1 MYRVNTLVAGFFFV
15 LLLALVG
22 NTTAFGQSDSLTFA
36 SGSAAP
42 GGSVSLNLSL
52 TSPAGSEPASLQWTF
67 SYPASSVSAI
77 SVTAGSAATAAGKA
91 TSCAGSAGTYTCMLT
106 GMNSSVIQNGVVA
119 VANLTLSTTATSF
132 SVGVTNPQAASLSGY
147 PITTTSTGGT
157 ISPPT
162 AVLLSGLSCSP
173 TTLASGAVSTCTAT
187 LNQAAPSGGTAV
199 TLANSN
205 SATLSVPTSVTVP
218 AGAATATF
226 SATAATITTPQT
238 ANVTATLGTSSFSV
252 SFTLSNLTKISFV
265 QAAANYGSAGPI
277 SVSFPSNTVAGDII
291 LVGVIFNT
299 NATLSVTDSQGN
311 AFTQVGTQL
320 ISPGSNRSQVY
331 YAKNIKGGPD
341 TVTVTC
347 SVSCYQEVYVTEYS
361 GVDQTNPIDV
371 QAGASG
377 SAGAVSSGN
386 ATTTLAGDMIYG
398 FCLGDS
404 ACTVGSSFAAR
415 STLNANL
422 VEDMTAGNPG
432 SYAAT
437 GSANSGWT
445 MQMVVLKPAGSAD
458 TTPPSVPTGITATAV
473 SSAQINL
480 SWTASTDNVGVV
492 GYRVFRNG
500 VQVGSTTALSY
511 TDTGLAA
518 ATSYTY
524 TVAAF
529 DAAGNVS
536 AQSTG
541 TTATTFPLNPV
552 LLTGLACSPTTLASG
567 AVSTCTV
574 TLNQASPAGGTA
586 VAISDNSALLTTPAS
601 VTVAAGATSAT
612 FSAATGTVTTSQSV
626 TITASLNGTSQ
637 STSLTLQPSST
648 PAGLVSAYS
657 FSEGAGST
665 VSDSSGNGDT
675 GTINGATWTSAG
687 KYGSALSFNGT
698 SSYVDLGNA
707 ASLQLT
713 GSMTASAWVYA
724 TANPPDDGQII
735 AKSDYTN
742 GWQLKTTPD
751 TGVRTFGFAI
761 SDGTTHVQRYS
772 KTVLSLNTWYYVT
785 GVYNAAAQTLDIYV
799 NGVLD
804 DGVLSGTVPAAQ
816 ANAAQNALIGMRS
829 GGFYFNGTIDEVRVY
844 NTALTQAAIQTD
856 MNTPIGSGVSL
867 PVLTSLQCAPTT
879 LGSGAAATC
888 TVTLNQAAPSGG
900 AAVSIS
906 DNSTLLTT
914 PASVTVAAGATSAT
928 FSATAGTLTSTQSAT
943 ITATLGTS
951 TVSTTL
957 TLQAPTL
964 VTGLACSPTTLG
976 SGAAAT
982 CTVTLNQAAPSGG
995 AAVSISDN
1003 STLLTTPASVTVA
1016 AGATSATFS
1025 ATAGTLTSTQS
1036 ATITATLGTSTVSAT
1051 LSLQAPTLVTGLA
1064 CSPTTLGSGAAASC
1078 TVTLN
1083 QAAPSGGAAVSISDN
1098 STLLTTPASVT
1109 VAAGATSATFSAT
1122 AGTLTSTQSAT
1133 ITATLGTSTVSA
1145 TLSLQAPMLVTALAC
1160 SPTTLGSGAAASCT
1174 VTLNQAAP
1182 SGGAVVSISDNST
1195 LLTTPASVTVAAGAT
1210 SATFSAT
1217 AGTVTVSGTAVLT
1230 ATLGS
1235 STATSTLNLVIP
1247 AVLSSLT
1254 CSPTGLT
1261 VGASSTCAV
1270 TLVSA
1275 VPWNVTVA
1283 LTDSKTTVLSAP
1295 ASATVAPGSVSST
1308 FTATALASGWSV
1320 LSAVLNGAT
1329 KSVVITAK
1337 AAKKAAGTAGYTV
1350 SALSCAS
1357 GRLTGKST
1365 TRCTVALADAAPA
1378 GGAMV
1383 QLNANNTAVSL
1394 PSTLQ
1399 VAEGSTSA
1407 DFTVQAQL
1415 SDRDQIS
1422 TIMATAGD
1430 QGQTTQVAV
1439 DGVKPISLTCT
1450 PQTVPAG
1457 GTASCEVRLN
1467 SAQIGDSIHLNL
1479 TSSSQNLRVPTTLTT
1494 RPNQSSLRFQASAS
1508 PTARQE
1514 SASIQVAFGSNA
1526 VQESVA
1532 LEPSSAPVLRLPG
1545 DQLVKAGTP
1554 LAFTIT
1560 AMDARGIPA
1569 PVRASDLP
1577 ANAAFDPATGSFTWT
1592 PDNSQSGSYRITFTT
1607 TDSLG
1612 ASSKGQVGI
1621 EVDSGKPVVTG
1632 IVNGATQASSLVCSP
1647 GAVASLNGKWLTAED
1662 SILSDP
1668 TGAATELGGTRV
1680 EVNGDPVGMLYASQT
1695 RVDFLC
1701 PNLPISTQLQVSLKT
1716 DAGAAAPVS
1725 TIMVDTALGIFTW
1738 DGSGHGQAAITYADG
1753 TNLATVRNYQ
1763 APGQPAQAGDHLV
1776 IRVTGIPAG
1785 DSAVRPLVRI
1795 GDTYAVVEF
1804 VRPAAGAA
1812 GVSEIG
1818 IALPTTPQLGDA
1830 VPVRIQ
1836 LPQANGRPAE
1846 SNEATIAI
1854 EAVQE

>member
-1 MYRVNTLVAGFFFV
+1 M
-15 LLLALVG
+15 
-22 NTTAFGQSDSLTFA
+22 
-36 SGSAAP
+36 
-42 GGSVSLNLSL
+42 
-52 TSPAGSEPASLQWTF
+52 
-67 SYPASSVSAI
+67 
-77 SVTAGSAATAAGKA
+77 
-91 TSCAGSAGTYTCMLT
+91 
-106 GMNSSVIQNGVVA
+106 
-119 VANLTLSTTATSF
+119 
-132 SVGVTNPQAASLSGY
+132 
-147 PITTTSTGGT
+147 
-157 ISPPT
+157 
-162 AVLLSGLSCSP
+162 
-173 TTLASGAVSTCTAT
+173 
-187 LNQAAPSGGTAV
+187 
-199 TLANSN
+199 
-205 SATLSVPTSVTVP
+205 
-218 AGAATATF
+218 
-226 SATAATITTPQT
+226 
-238 ANVTATLGTSSFSV
+238 
-252 SFTLSNLTKISFV
+252 
-265 QAAANYGSAGPI
+265 
-277 SVSFPSNTVAGDII
+277 
-291 LVGVIFNT
+291 
-299 NATLSVTDSQGN
+299 
-311 AFTQVGTQL
+311 
-320 ISPGSNRSQVY
+320 
-331 YAKNIKGGPD
+331 
-341 TVTVTC
+341 
-347 SVSCYQEVYVTEYS
+347 
-361 GVDQTNPIDV
+361 
-371 QAGASG
+371 
-377 SAGAVSSGN
+377 
-386 ATTTLAGDMIYG
+386 
-398 FCLGDS
+398 
-404 ACTVGSSFAAR
+404 
-415 STLNANL
+415 
-422 VEDMTAGNPG
+422 
-432 SYAAT
+432 
-437 GSANSGWT
+437 
-445 MQMVVLKPAGSAD
+445 
-458 TTPPSVPTGITATAV
+458 
-473 SSAQINL
+473 
-480 SWTASTDNVGVV
+480 
-492 GYRVFRNG
+492 
-500 VQVGSTTALSY
+500 
-511 TDTGLAA
+511 
-518 ATSYTY
+518 
-524 TVAAF
+524 
-529 DAAGNVS
+529 
-536 AQSTG
+536 
-541 TTATTFPLNPV
+541 
-552 LLTGLACSPTTLASG
+552 
-567 AVSTCTV
+567 
-574 TLNQASPAGGTA
+574 
-586 VAISDNSALLTTPAS
+586 
-601 VTVAAGATSAT
+601 
-612 FSAATGTVTTSQSV
+612 
-626 TITASLNGTSQ
+626 
-637 STSLTLQPSST
+637 
-648 PAGLVSAYS
+648 
-657 FSEGAGST
+657 
-665 VSDSSGNGDT
+665 
-675 GTINGATWTSAG
+675 
-687 KYGSALSFNGT
+687 
-698 SSYVDLGNA
+698 
-707 ASLQLT
+707 
-713 GSMTASAWVYA
+713 
-724 TANPPDDGQII
+724 
-735 AKSDYTN
+735 
-742 GWQLKTTPD
+742 
-751 TGVRTFGFAI
+751 
-761 SDGTTHVQRYS
+761 
-772 KTVLSLNTWYYVT
+772 
-785 GVYNAAAQTLDIYV
+785 
-799 NGVLD
+799 
-804 DGVLSGTVPAAQ
+804 
-816 ANAAQNALIGMRS
+816 
-829 GGFYFNGTIDEVRVY
+829 
-844 NTALTQAAIQTD
+844 
-856 MNTPIGSGVSL
+856 
-867 PVLTSLQCAPTT
+867 
-879 LGSGAAATC
+879 
-888 TVTLNQAAPSGG
+888 
-900 AAVSIS
+900 
-906 DNSTLLTT
+906 
-914 PASVTVAAGATSAT
+914 TVAAGATSAT

>member
-132 SVGVTNPQAASLSGY
+132 SVGVSNPQAASLSGY

-277 SVSFPSNTVAGDII
+277 SVLFPSNTVAGDII

-951 TVSTTL
+951 TVSATL

-1064 CSPTTLGSGAAASC
+1064 CSPTTLGSGAAA
-1078 TVTLN
+1078 T
-1083 QAAPSGGAAVSISDN
+1083 
-1098 STLLTTPASVT
+1098 
-1109 VAAGATSATFSAT
+1109 
-1122 AGTLTSTQSAT
+1122 
-1133 ITATLGTSTVSA
+1133 
-1145 TLSLQAPMLVTALAC
+1145 
-1160 SPTTLGSGAAASCT
+1160 CT

>member
-1051 LSLQAPTLVTGLA
+1051 LSLQAP
-1064 CSPTTLGSGAAASC
+1064 
-1078 TVTLN
+1078 
-1083 QAAPSGGAAVSISDN
+1083 
-1098 STLLTTPASVT
+1098 
-1109 VAAGATSATFSAT
+1109 
-1122 AGTLTSTQSAT
+1122 
-1133 ITATLGTSTVSA
+1133 
-1145 TLSLQAPMLVTALAC
+1145 MLVTALAC

>member
-445 MQMVVLKPAGSAD
+445 MQMVVLQPAGSAD

-480 SWTASTDNVGVV
+480 SWTAATDNVGVV

-500 VQVGSTTALSY
+500 VQVGSTAALSY

-951 TVSTTL
+951 TVS
-957 TLQAPTL
+957 
-964 VTGLACSPTTLG
+964 
-976 SGAAAT
+976 
-982 CTVTLNQAAPSGG
+982 
-995 AAVSISDN
+995 
-1003 STLLTTPASVTVA
+1003 
-1016 AGATSATFS
+1016 
-1025 ATAGTLTSTQS
+1025 
-1036 ATITATLGTSTVSAT
+1036 AT

-1145 TLSLQAPMLVTALAC
+1145 TLSLQAPTLVTGLAC
-1160 SPTTLGSGAAASCT
+1160 SPTTLGSGAAATCT

>member
-162 AVLLSGLSCSP
+162 AVLLSGLSCAP

-205 SATLSVPTSVTVP
+205 SATLSVPTAVTVP

-361 GVDQTNPIDV
+361 GVDQTNTIDV

-552 LLTGLACSPTTLASG
+552 LRTALAGSPTPLASG

-1036 ATITATLGTSTVSAT
+1036 ATITATLGTSTVSTT
-1051 LSLQAPTLVTGLA
+1051 LTLQAPTLVTGLA
-1064 CSPTTLGSGAAASC
+1064 CSPTTLGSGAAATC

-1122 AGTLTSTQSAT
+1122 AGTLT
-1133 ITATLGTSTVSA
+1133 
-1145 TLSLQAPMLVTALAC
+1145 
-1160 SPTTLGSGAAASCT
+1160 
-1174 VTLNQAAP
+1174 
-1182 SGGAVVSISDNST
+1182 
-1195 LLTTPASVTVAAGAT
+1195 
-1210 SATFSAT
+1210 
-1217 AGTVTVSGTAVLT
+1217 VSGTAVLT
-1230 ATLGS
+1230 ATLGT

-1365 TRCTVALADAAPA
+1365 TRCTLALADAAPA

-1607 TDSLG
+1607 TESLG

-1738 DGSGHGQAAITYADG
+1738 DGSGHGQAAITYADA

-1830 VPVRIQ
+1830 VPIRIQ